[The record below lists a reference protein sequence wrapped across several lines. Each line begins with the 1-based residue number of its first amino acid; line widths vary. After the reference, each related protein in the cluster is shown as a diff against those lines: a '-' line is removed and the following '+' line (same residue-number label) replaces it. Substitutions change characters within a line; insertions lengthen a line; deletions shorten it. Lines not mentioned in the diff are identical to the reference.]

1 MAYDLMAMMNE
12 AINEKAEIE
21 KELDKLIERFTKEEV
36 SCFNRLSSSDII
48 FICNAIKQAYR
59 YG

>member
-1 MAYDLMAMMNE
+1 MGEPTIMSFMNDAIDTKDKYD
-12 AINEKAEIE
+12 KV
-21 KELDKLIERFTKEEV
+21 LDKLIEKFANEADPK
-36 SCFNRLSSSDII
+36 LSNSDII

>member
-12 AINEKAEIE
+12 AINEKEEIE
-21 KELDKLIERFTKEEV
+21 KELDKLIEKFTNELAELT
-36 SCFNRLSSSDII
+36 NSDVI